1 MADASILDRG
11 ALEPSSRGPNEAGHE
26 PAEGGPAAGGAP
38 DRPLRLSIVND
49 YELIV
54 AGLGTMLQPYA
65 DRVAVVEFD
74 VRAEPEQTVD
84 LVLFDTFGQPSL
96 GLPRIRSMVESGRV
110 GAVVVYT
117 WTLSDSGRAAA
128 LEAGARGLV
137 AKSLPTARL
146 VGALE
151 AVAAGEVVDTGEF
164 RPPGPGRWPGIDWG
178 LTARESETLALLA
191 TGMGNRAIAEAL
203 YVSENTVRT
212 HLKSV
217 FRKLGVKSRSQAV
230 ARALTDAS
238 FTLHSVGSEEPVA
251 PPSAESPQSW
261 SPQS

>member
-1 MADASILDRG
+1 MTDASILDRG
-11 ALEPSSRGPNEAGHE
+11 ALGPESPGPGQSEPGLELAK
-26 PAEGGPAAGGAP
+26 GGPGAGRVP
-38 DRPLRLSIVND
+38 DRPLRLTIVND

-54 AGLGTMLQPYA
+54 AGLGTMLKPYD

-146 VGALE
+146 VEALE
-151 AVAAGEVVDTGEF
+151 AVAAGELIDTGEF
-164 RPPGPGRWPGIDWG
+164 RPPGPGRWPGVDWG

-238 FTLHSVGSEEPVA
+238 FTLHAVGSDEPLA
-251 PPSAESPQSW
+251 PPPVQSSES
-261 SPQS
+261 